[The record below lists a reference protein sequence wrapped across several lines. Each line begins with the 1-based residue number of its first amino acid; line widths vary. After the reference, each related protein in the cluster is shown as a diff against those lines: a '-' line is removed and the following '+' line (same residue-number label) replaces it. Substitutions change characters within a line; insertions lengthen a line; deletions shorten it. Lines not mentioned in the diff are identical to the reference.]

1 MLIQWRG
8 EVSLDMAVDFSQL
21 PTENAEV
28 VTRPSRTLWII
39 VFLAT
44 ASVLA
49 LVILRFWPAQSP
61 TNTIKFWVTL
71 IVFPLGIPLFV
82 VLRRYSYFEG
92 RNLDAEMQREAA
104 HEYNEKVFAAAS
116 RPLRILGSAFRF
128 SAERR
133 ENASSAVRSGTVN
146 LVTRD
151 PIASDS
157 DPVKARWFE
166 VPEIELDSEMDDRA
180 RQVAVTRWLYSEL
193 LADLAK
199 AIRVLPSRSAIE
211 VSLWLSGELDR
222 EAYVALWQECW
233 AEQRLPSSM
242 LIANEE
248 PSSGIDI
255 MDGWLDRAIAGEAT
269 RVTRLVAS
277 VQLHPVISSSPPTGT
292 SEAGAALLLAPD
304 ALVRRHDLIACARLH
319 RPVRGDVDA
328 PKAMLANALKWADV
342 TAEKIPSGWKTGL
355 SVDQSSK
362 LHQTARQLGV
372 EATPTD
378 IDQTIG
384 YAGVASPWLALACAV
399 DALSEQA
406 SSQIIVTAEQ
416 RTMLSAVVR
425 RDDDKDA
432 ARDSDRTQ
440 AVS

>member
-8 EVSLDMAVDFSQL
+8 EASLDMAVDFSQL

-28 VTRPSRTLWII
+28 VTRPSRTLWSI

-61 TNTIKFWVTL
+61 TNTLKFWVTL
-71 IVFPLGIPLFV
+71 IAFPLGIPLFV

-116 RPLRILGSAFRF
+116 RPLMILGSAFRF

-193 LADLAK
+193 LVDLAK

-399 DALSEQA
+399 DALSEQT